1 MLTGGYLSIKKAQKD
16 PWEGIEDKFKKDAR
30 LKGKVVKLSDYGVFV
45 QLTPGVEGLVHMTKI
60 PPGEKLEEG
69 KEVNVYVEEIDSK
82 SRKISLG
89 LVLTRKP
96 VGYK

>member
-1 MLTGGYLSIKKAQKD
+1 LHFRKQAEPD
-16 PWEGIEDKFKKDAR
+16 PWIYAAKKYKKDAKV
-30 LKGKVVKLSDYGVFV
+30 KGKVVKISDYGAFV

-60 PPGEKLEEG
+60 PPGEKLEVG
-69 KEVNVYVEEIDSK
+69 RDVNVYVEDIDSK
-82 SRKISLG
+82 IRKLSLG